1 MAVYKDKKRGT
12 WYVSLYYTD
21 WTGKQQR
28 KLKRGFSTKKEAQDW
43 ERHFSLDKASSLDMT
58 FGDFYKRY
66 TDDVKPKLRENTWK
80 SKEYVIELKIRQYF
94 KDLVMR
100 EITPRDV
107 IAWQNEM
114 RKCESQDG
122 EKYKGTYLRKMQ
134 AELSAIF
141 NHAVKYY
148 ELPKNPAV
156 IAGPL
161 GQHHADEMLFWTKEE
176 YMRFIPEVANKTYSY
191 MAFELLYWCG
201 IRIGELMALTPADF
215 DFDKNK
221 LSITKSYQRIS
232 GRDVITKPKTPKS
245 VRMISMPENV
255 ALEMKDFLDSIYG
268 IEPSDRIFVISK
280 SYLHH
285 EMDRGVKASGVK
297 RIRLHDLRHSHVSLL
312 IDMGFSAVA
321 IGNRVGHESSDI
333 TYRYAHMMPS
343 IQDDMAEALD
353 EEWKEGFD
361 VSEES

>member
-43 ERHFSLDKASSLDMT
+43 ERHFSLEKASSLDMT

-80 SKEYVIELKIRQYF
+80 SKEYVIELKILPYF

-122 EKYKGTYLRKMQ
+122 EKYKGTYLR
-134 AELSAIF
+134 
-141 NHAVKYY
+141 
-148 ELPKNPAV
+148 
-156 IAGPL
+156 
-161 GQHHADEMLFWTKEE
+161 
-176 YMRFIPEVANKTYSY
+176 
-191 MAFELLYWCG
+191 
-201 IRIGELMALTPADF
+201 
-215 DFDKNK
+215 KNK

>member
-1 MAVYKDKKRGT
+1 
-12 WYVSLYYTD
+12 
-21 WTGKQQR
+21 
-28 KLKRGFSTKKEAQDW
+28 
-43 ERHFSLDKASSLDMT
+43 
-58 FGDFYKRY
+58 
-66 TDDVKPKLRENTWK
+66 
-80 SKEYVIELKIRQYF
+80 
-94 KDLVMR
+94 
-100 EITPRDV
+100 
-107 IAWQNEM
+107 
-114 RKCESQDG
+114 
-122 EKYKGTYLRKMQ
+122 
-134 AELSAIF
+134 
-141 NHAVKYY
+141 
-148 ELPKNPAV
+148 
-156 IAGPL
+156 
-161 GQHHADEMLFWTKEE
+161 
-176 YMRFIPEVANKTYSY
+176 MRFIPEVANKTYSY

-221 LSITKSYQRIS
+221 LSITKS
-232 GRDVITKPKTPKS
+232 KTPKS

-255 ALEMKDFLDSIYG
+255 ALEMRDFLDSIYG
-268 IEPSDRIFVISK
+268 IEPCDRIFVISK

-321 IGNRVGHESSDI
+321 IGNRVGNESTEI

-361 VSEES
+361 VSIES

>member
-1 MAVYKDKKRGT
+1 MSRKKARKTGYGDGSFRVKPSGLIEYRFIYKDE
-12 WYVSLYYTD
+12 
-21 WTGKQQR
+21 
-28 KLKRGFSTKKEAQDW
+28 F
-43 ERHFSLDKASSLDMT
+43 
-58 FGDFYKRY
+58 
-66 TDDVKPKLRENTWK
+66 
-80 SKEYVIELKIRQYF
+80 
-94 KDLVMR
+94 
-100 EITPRDV
+100 
-107 IAWQNEM
+107 
-114 RKCESQDG
+114 G
-122 EKYKGTYLRKMQ
+122 EKSEELIGALNQ
-134 AELSAIF
+134 A
-141 NHAVKYY
+141 
-148 ELPKNPAV
+148 
-156 IAGPL
+156 
-161 GQHHADEMLFWTKEE
+161 Q
-176 YMRFIPEVANKTYSY
+176 
-191 MAFELLYWCG
+191 
-201 IRIGELMALTPADF
+201 
-215 DFDKNK
+215 
-221 LSITKSYQRIS
+221 
-232 GRDVITKPKTPKS
+232 
-245 VRMISMPENV
+245 V